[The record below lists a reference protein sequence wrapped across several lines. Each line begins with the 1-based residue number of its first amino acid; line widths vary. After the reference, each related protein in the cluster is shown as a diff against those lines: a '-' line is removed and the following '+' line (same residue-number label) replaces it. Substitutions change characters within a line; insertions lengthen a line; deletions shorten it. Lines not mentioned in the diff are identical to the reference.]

1 MLQAGPHAVH
11 FKRIL
16 DFGEEQVL
24 LLLKNQEVVIREK
37 LEILDKLEP
46 GLLRF
51 ADDLR
56 ARHHLLWFVRGVRAV
71 RGIVDDGHAAMG
83 F

>member
-37 LEILDKLEP
+37 LEILDKLESCFL
-46 GLLRF
+46 GL
-51 ADDLR
+51 AN
-56 ARHHLLWFVRGVRAV
+56 HL
-71 RGIVDDGHAAMG
+71 
-83 F
+83 